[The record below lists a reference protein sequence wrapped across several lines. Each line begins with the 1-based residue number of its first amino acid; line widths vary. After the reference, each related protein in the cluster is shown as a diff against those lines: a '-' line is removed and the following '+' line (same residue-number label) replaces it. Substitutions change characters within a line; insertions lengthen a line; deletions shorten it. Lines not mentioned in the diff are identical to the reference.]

1 MSNNIKEVTMDKD
14 DIYKTDDNIT
24 IVGKLKKEWIET
36 PKQLGSKKLKVTDE
50 FTTLCNC
57 GEHFTT
63 LYILEKDYF
72 TMHCESK
79 GWAWLKQPANKS
91 LLYKLK
97 IDTDKIL
104 K

>member
-1 MSNNIKEVTMDKD
+1 MSIDIKEVTMDKD

-24 IVGKLKKEWIET
+24 IVGKLKKEWIKT
-36 PKQLGSKKLKVTDE
+36 PEQLGSKKLKVSDD

-57 GEHFTT
+57 GEHLTT

-72 TMHCESK
+72 TMHCESN
-79 GWAWLKQPANKS
+79 GWVWLKQPANKS

-97 IDTDKIL
+97 IDTDKI
-104 K
+104 

>member
-1 MSNNIKEVTMDKD
+1 MSNNIKEVTITKD

-36 PKQLGSKKLKVTDE
+36 PKQLGSKRLKVADE

-72 TMHCESK
+72 TMHCKTK
-79 GWAWLKQPANKS
+79 GWA
-91 LLYKLK
+91 
-97 IDTDKIL
+97 
-104 K
+104 